1 MNALKKMKL
10 NKLDKF
16 LKVAYHSTTDAEMFV
31 DHWNCL
37 AKHYILVYRKI
48 KRMMCY
54 NYFLGSFLI

>member
-1 MNALKKMKL
+1 MYECIKKMKL

-37 AKHYILVYRKI
+37 AKQYTCVQKNQKDDVL
-48 KRMMCY
+48 
-54 NYFLGSFLI
+54 

>member
-1 MNALKKMKL
+1 MYECIKKMES

-37 AKHYILVYRKI
+37 AKHYLLCTEKS
-48 KRMMCY
+48 KGWCALTT
-54 NYFLGSFLI
+54 F